1 MNLTLAYLY
10 PKLLNIYGDRGNVL
24 ALKYRCQK
32 RGIKL
37 TVKEVE
43 AGQTLKQGSFDLLFA
58 GGGQDQ
64 QQVVASK
71 DLQTKKSVLRTGAE
85 AGIPMLT
92 ICGSYQLFGDY
103 FKPFNGPKLK
113 GIGMLPAF
121 TVASHKRKIG
131 NLLVKTSIG
140 ELIGFE
146 NHSGDTNLYD
156 KTYAFGKV
164 LIGNGNNGSDQTEGC
179 RKDNVFGCYLHGS
192 LLPKNPHLADYL
204 ILTALKLKYG
214 NVKLK
219 PLNDVLEWQAHQAA
233 VDRTKKIAH
242 PLLKYL

>member
-37 TVKEVE
+37 SVKEIE
-43 AGQTLKQGSFDLLFA
+43 AGQPLKQGSFDLLFA

-64 QQVVASK
+64 QQVIASL
-71 DLQTKKSVLRTGAE
+71 DLQKKKKVLQVAAQ

-103 FKPFNGPKLK
+103 FKPFKGPKLK
-113 GIGMLPAF
+113 GISLLPLY
-121 TVASHKRKIG
+121 TVASKARKIG
-131 NLLVKTSIG
+131 NLLVKTDLG
-140 ELIGFE
+140 QLVGFE
-146 NHSGDTNLYD
+146 NHSGNTWLKD
-156 KTYAFGKV
+156 KSAAFGV
-164 LIGNGNNGSDQTEGC
+164 TIIGHGNNGHDRTEGA
-179 RKDNVFGCYLHGS
+179 RIGNVFGCYLHGS
-192 LLPKNPHLADYL
+192 LLPKNPHLADFL
-204 ILTALKLKYG
+204 LKQALKLKYG
-214 NVKLK
+214 SVKLK
-219 PLNDVLEWQAHQAA
+219 PLNDRLERQAHLAA
-233 VDRTKKIAH
+233 VTRTKKLAH

>member
-24 ALKYRCQK
+24 ALKFRCKK
-32 RGIKL
+32 RGINL

-43 AGQTLKQGSFDLLFA
+43 AGQTLKQGGFNLLFS

-64 QQVVASK
+64 QQVIASF
-71 DLQTKKSVLRTGAE
+71 DLQKKKKVLLAAAR
-85 AGIPMLT
+85 AGVPMLT

-103 FKPFNGPKLK
+103 FKPFNGPMLK
-113 GIGMLPAF
+113 GISLLPAY

-131 NLLVKTSIG
+131 NLVVKTALG
-140 ELIGFE
+140 NLVGFE
-146 NHSGDTNLYD
+146 NHSGNTNLYD
-156 KTYAFGKV
+156 KTYALGKV
-164 LIGNGNNGSDQTEGC
+164 LIGHGNNGSDQTEGC
-179 RKDNVFGCYLHGS
+179 RKENVFGCYLHGS

-204 ILTALKLKYG
+204 ILKALKLKYG

-219 PLNDVLEWQAHQAA
+219 PLNDTLEWQAHQAA
-233 VDRTKKIAH
+233 IDRTKKLSH

>member
-24 ALKYRCQK
+24 ALKYRCQL
-32 RGIKL
+32 RRINL
-37 TVKEVE
+37 TVKEIE
-43 AGQTLKQGSFDLLFA
+43 AGQTLKEGSFDLLFS

-71 DLQTKKSVLRTGAE
+71 DLQKKKNVLLTAAS

-103 FKPFNGPKLK
+103 FKPFNGPMLK
-113 GIGMLPAF
+113 GISLLPAY

-131 NLLVKTSIG
+131 NLVVSTELG
-140 ELIGFE
+140 ELVGFE
-146 NHSGDTNLYD
+146 NHSGNTFLKD
-156 KTYAFGKV
+156 KTHALGRV
-164 LIGNGNNGSDQTEGC
+164 LIGSGNNDTDQTEGC
-179 RKDNVFGCYLHGS
+179 RKGNVFGCYLHGS
-192 LLPKNPHLADYL
+192 LLPKNPHLTDYL
-204 ILTALKLKYG
+204 ILEALKLKYRK
-214 NVKLK
+214 VKLK
-219 PLNDVLEWQAHQAA
+219 PLNDSLEWQAHQAA
-233 VDRTKKIAH
+233 VDRTKKLAK

>member
-24 ALKYRCQK
+24 TLKYRCNQ

-43 AGQTLKQGSFDLLFA
+43 TGQPLKQGSFDLLFA

-64 QQVVASK
+64 QQVTASK
-71 DLQTKKSVLRTGAE
+71 DLQTKRSVLGAALG

-92 ICGSYQLFGDY
+92 VCGSYQLFGDY

-113 GIGMLPAF
+113 GVSLLPAF
-121 TVASHKRKIG
+121 TVASQKRKIG

-146 NHSGDTNLYD
+146 NHSGNTFLKD

-179 RKDNVFGCYLHGS
+179 RKSNVFGCYLHGS

-204 ILTALKLKYG
+204 ILEALKLKYG
-214 NVKLK
+214 QVKLK
-219 PLNDVLEWQAHQAA
+219 PLNDTLEWQAHQAA
-233 VDRTKKIAH
+233 VDRTKKLVK